1 MVMMRASV
9 VVLVAA
15 CTHHRPIADVSAVAG
30 DDVTVETYGGESI
43 DVKAEQAPDG
53 LTFRTYGGG
62 YIMPG
67 NVARVVE
74 TRNAQGALEGLGI
87 GALVGVV
94 GGAALGYADGD
105 DVCENE
111 GHCILTFSAVDKAT
125 IGAVVFGVIGG
136 GIGGAIGLIRG
147 SRYIYS
153 YGEQIRVTP

>member
-1 MVMMRASV
+1 MIYRTGLRYASP
-9 VVLVAA
+9 ASS
-15 CTHHRPIADVSAVAG
+15 RQ
-30 DDVTVETYGGESI
+30 ESR
-43 DVKAEQAPDG
+43 KNTTQ
-53 LTFRTYGGG
+53 
-62 YIMPG
+62 
-67 NVARVVE
+67 
-74 TRNAQGALEGLGI
+74 NAF
-87 GALVGVV
+87 

-153 YGEQIRVTP
+153 YGEQIRVTPSGPPGSVMGATITF